1 MKGLRTLN
9 TKSSDKN
16 LEHAQELAK
25 HQISDSNPSHQDEKD
40 GLLGKLSAAM
50 LMQNGNHNDTLRN
63 DTMKHIIPNSKE
75 QINAIEDEN
84 ISNNLK
90 MDQGTNKFLLLFK

>member
-9 TKSSDKN
+9 TNSSHKN

-25 HQISDSNPSHQDEKD
+25 HQILDSSSSHQDEKD
-40 GLLGKLSAAM
+40 GLPGKISAAM
-50 LMQNGNHNDTLRN
+50 LMQNTNHNDTLRS

-75 QINAIEDEN
+75 QISAVEDEN

-90 MDQGTNKFLLLFK
+90 MDQGTDNFLFAQ